1 MISQMLNEE
10 STLYYIRLAK
20 QGDNA
25 AKEVLLSE
33 NISLLKSIIRRYL
46 NKGLEYDDLYQLASI
61 GLLKAING
69 FDESYQVKFSTYAVP
84 MIAGEIKRFMRDD
97 GMVKVSRSMKMTA
110 KKINQFIEEQ
120 QQLTG
125 QSPSI
130 AEIATKFA
138 IEENEVVFILG
149 SSKMPISIYEQ
160 ADRQDEQGQSI
171 LEKLPAVD
179 TQESMLE
186 SLDLKKLIASLPER
200 ERKIIILRYFRDMTQ
215 TEVAEEIGVSQVQ
228 ISRIEQ
234 KVVQY
239 LKKELG

>member
-1 MISQMLNEE
+1 MLNEE
-10 STLYYIRLAK
+10 NTLHYIRLAK

-25 AKEVLLSE
+25 AKEVLLAE

-46 NKGLEYDDLYQLASI
+46 NKGLDYDDLYQLASI

-69 FDESYQVKFSTYAVP
+69 FDESYNVKFSTYAVP

-110 KKINQFIEEQ
+110 KKMNQYIEDIKQ
-120 QQLTG
+120 QTG

-130 AEIATKFA
+130 AQISAEFD

-160 ADRQDEQGQSI
+160 VDRQEENGQSI
-171 LEKLPAVD
+171 LDKLPTVD

-186 SLDLKKLIASLPER
+186 SMDLKKIIASLPER

-228 ISRIEQ
+228 ISRIEH
-234 KVVQY
+234 KIVRY

>member
-1 MISQMLNEE
+1 MLNEE
-10 STLYYIRLAK
+10 NTLYYIRLAK

-25 AKEVLLSE
+25 AKEVLLAE

-46 NKGLEYDDLYQLASI
+46 NKGLDYDDLYQLASI

-69 FDESYQVKFSTYAVP
+69 FDESYNVKFSTYAVP

-110 KKINQFIEEQ
+110 KKMNQYIEDIKQ
-120 QQLTG
+120 QTG

-130 AEIATKFA
+130 TQIATEFN
-138 IEENEVVFILG
+138 IDENEVVFILG

-160 ADRQDEQGQSI
+160 VDRQEEHGQSI
-171 LEKLPAVD
+171 LDKLPTVD

-186 SLDLKKLIASLPER
+186 SMDLKKIIASLPER

-228 ISRIEQ
+228 ISRIEH
-234 KVVQY
+234 KIVRY